1 MSNEIILNAT
11 SQDAIITYSNPLL
24 TTPFTISGSG
34 ITERITL
41 NDVED
46 VVTEIGADGTMIV
59 YYKAILLTGKLT
71 LQGTSNALTSI
82 RQVLSKQGVLKSAI
96 PGNLTITSPSGFWTL
111 TYTNFIFKSKFKGFD
126 LTDKMGEVSIAF
138 SAKECE
144 ATVLGGIL
152 STGLALGGLGGLI

>member
-1 MSNEIILNAT
+1 MANEIILNAT
-11 SQDAIITYSNPLL
+11 AQDAIITYSNPLL
-24 TTPFTISGSG
+24 TAPFIISGSG
-34 ITERITL
+34 ITERMTL

-46 VVTEIGADGTMIV
+46 VVTEVGADGTMIV
-59 YYKAILLTGKLT
+59 YYKAVLLTGKLT

-82 RQVLSKQGVLKSAI
+82 RQVLNKQGILKSAI
-96 PGNLTITSPSGFWTL
+96 PGNLTITSPSGLWNL
-111 TYTNFIFKSKFKGFD
+111 TYTNFMFKTKFKGFD

>member
-11 SQDAIITYSNPLL
+11 SQDAIITYTNPLL
-24 TTPFTISGSG
+24 TVPFIISGAG
-34 ITERITL
+34 ITERLTL

-46 VVTEIGADGTMIV
+46 VVTDIGADGTMVV
-59 YYKAILLTGKLT
+59 YYKAVLLTGKLT

-82 RQVLSKQGVLKSAI
+82 RQVLSKQGILKSAI
-96 PGNLTITSPSGFWTL
+96 PGNLTITSPSGFWNI
-111 TYTNFIFKSKFKGFD
+111 TYTNFMFKTKFKGFD

-152 STGLALGGLGGLI
+152 STGLALGGLGGLV

>member
-11 SQDAIITYSNPLL
+11 SQDAIITYTNPLL
-24 TTPFTISGSG
+24 TVPFIISGAG
-34 ITERITL
+34 ITERLTL

-46 VVTEIGADGTMIV
+46 VVTDMGADGTMIV
-59 YYKAILLTGKLT
+59 YYKAVLLTGKLT

-82 RQVLSKQGVLKSAI
+82 RQVLNKQGILKSAI
-96 PGNLTITSPSGFWTL
+96 PGNLTITSPSGFWNI
-111 TYTNFIFKSKFKGFD
+111 TYTNFMFKTKFKGFD